1 MVKRRRGKRLTEV
14 PKEVPSQSWRCR
26 LSLYLGRDKLRIADV
41 ERMTGIHRNT
51 LYRLYHEK
59 MRLVDM
65 EEISVL
71 CKLFNVSIAEL
82 FEPIAEPPVSK
93 KPPVTKI
100 SQLSESALAAVEKKS
115 PAKKKKPRRGRRGD
129 RRRESR
135 AAVYLVT

>member
-1 MVKRRRGKRLTEV
+1 M
-14 PKEVPSQSWRCR
+14 PSQSWRCR

-82 FEPIAEPPVSK
+82 FEPIAEPPVGK
-93 KPPVTKI
+93 KPPVTQI
-100 SQLSESALAAVEKKS
+100 SQLSGSALAAIAKKS
-115 PAKKKKPRRGRRGD
+115 PAKKPAKKTARVLKAKR
-129 RRRESR
+129 
-135 AAVYLVT
+135 